1 MLQLTEFR
9 DHKLVLSKR
18 GAVDGG
24 EYLTIPLD
32 RSPSPTLLHMAL
44 LWPWTVGRDSSQGP
58 RLPSIMT
65 IMTAAQK

>member
-1 MLQLTEFR
+1 MTEFR

-32 RSPSPTLLHMAL
+32 RSASPTLLHRAL
-44 LWPWTVGRDSSQGP
+44 LSLLAVWVLDCQ
-58 RLPSIMT
+58 
-65 IMTAAQK
+65 